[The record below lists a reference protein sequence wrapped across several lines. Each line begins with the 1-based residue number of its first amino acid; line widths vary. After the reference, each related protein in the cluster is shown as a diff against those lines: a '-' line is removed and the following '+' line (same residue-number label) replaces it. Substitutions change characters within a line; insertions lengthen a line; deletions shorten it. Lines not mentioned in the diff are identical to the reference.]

1 MKTSTELTSGVK
13 ELEPSGKVFRVHSPS
28 SLSSC
33 TGGFPFTLAQLIVN
47 YHMVTFVILSVSL
60 ASTFL
65 NLPAKTQYLPL
76 KLSYE
81 TAPGSG
87 FSQAQTI
94 VGPVYRLQCGYAM
107 LV

>member
-1 MKTSTELTSGVK
+1 
-13 ELEPSGKVFRVHSPS
+13 
-28 SLSSC
+28 
-33 TGGFPFTLAQLIVN
+33 
-47 YHMVTFVILSVSL
+47 
-60 ASTFL
+60 L